1 MKALPLFSSRHVLHV
16 ACAVLLATSARAQ
29 IVNDGATKTLNN
41 VISNITGTVTVG
53 TNGSF
58 TLLVLTNGALL
69 TNSGNGVIGRN
80 IGANS
85 NTVRL
90 TSANT
95 RWLMSLDHFVGSN
108 GAFNRLIVSN
118 GARVENNF
126 GSLGVGT
133 TGSNNEATVT
143 GSGSLWS
150 NRNDLY
156 VGYVG
161 TGNRLVVT
169 NGGGVSDNS
178 GILGIDAASGRKE
191 AVVTGSGFVWTNRAS
206 GVVGF
211 FRRGDRLTGTQNGAA

>member
-1 MKALPLFSSRHVLHV
+1 MAFSTPGKYAIDNHTPPGMKAPLHFPVSQFLYLALVSALASTAHAQLV
-16 ACAVLLATSARAQ
+16 A
-29 IVNDGATKTLNN
+29 DGATRTLNN
-41 VISNITGTVTVG
+41 VSTNIAGTVTVG

-58 TLLVLTNGALL
+58 TLLVLTNGTLL

-85 NTVRL
+85 NAVQL

-118 GARVENNF
+118 SARVENNF
-126 GSLGVGT
+126 GSIGVGAT
-133 TGSNNEATVT
+133 SSNNEATVT

-161 TGNRLVVT
+161 RGNRLDRKST
-169 NGGGVSDNS
+169 RLNS
-178 GILGIDAASGRKE
+178 SHSAKSRMPSSA
-191 AVVTGSGFVWTNRAS
+191 
-206 GVVGF
+206 
-211 FRRGDRLTGTQNGAA
+211 